1 MLLNKF
7 FGKKLVSR
15 KGVNSVNYFS
25 RRVCSFLGKLPSGED
40 VEVMQFIRNAMEA
53 VPNLGGDTFFS
64 DGMIVWGRVLGWL
77 GSQKFIDAINESAPS
92 SDDAGRDSAIVWR
105 SHVACWAASI
115 ACKSNGDFFEFGCYE
130 GYTAL
135 LIRAYLKNIYFDNN
149 QARKYFWFDRF
160 SGGGPQ
166 KTVPLSHK
174 NSYERAFKRSLNYDD
189 IILIKG
195 DLSYTYLSQDVFR
208 SRKVAFA
215 HFDTNNFKLEKDLLV
230 EVYKNSGPGSVF
242 LFDDFAMMPFR
253 KQNEFYSK
261 FFEDKGH
268 EILSLPTGQ
277 GVVLL

>member
-1 MLLNKF
+1 MIECFKPNFWKETHF
-7 FGKKLVSR
+7 S

-195 DLSYTYLSQDVFR
+195 DLSYAIFLKMSFDLGRLHLRTLTLIILNLKKIFSLKFIKTLGQD
-208 SRKVAFA
+208 
-215 HFDTNNFKLEKDLLV
+215 
-230 EVYKNSGPGSVF
+230 
-242 LFDDFAMMPFR
+242 
-253 KQNEFYSK
+253 QC
-261 FFEDKGH
+261 FFST
-268 EILSLPTGQ
+268 ILQ
-277 GVVLL
+277 